1 MLPRLKKQETIANN
15 LANAST
21 PGYKK
26 DQIFTRE
33 LTRAQA
39 RLTTRKTDWETPM
52 IDQIYTQHSQGAL
65 DRTGNPLDLA
75 LEGEGF
81 LTVESS
87 DGTALLTRA
96 GNFEI
101 DNEGYIA
108 TPDGGR
114 LLGDGGPINVGGG
127 KVVVSESGQVQV
139 DGDAVANIRVV
150 EVDDRN
156 ALRKIGQSEFM
167 IPDGVN
173 PTAAINFTIR
183 QGYLETSNVDIIK
196 EMVEMIIS
204 YRNYEADAQALKS
217 QDESL
222 ENLINNVGRIR

>member
-1 MLPRLKKQETIANN
+1 
-15 LANAST
+15 
-21 PGYKK
+21 
-26 DQIFTRE
+26 
-33 LTRAQA
+33 
-39 RLTTRKTDWETPM
+39 
-52 IDQIYTQHSQGAL
+52 
-65 DRTGNPLDLA
+65 
-75 LEGEGF
+75 
-81 LTVESS
+81 
-87 DGTALLTRA
+87 
-96 GNFEI
+96 
-101 DNEGYIA
+101 
-108 TPDGGR
+108 
-114 LLGDGGPINVGGG
+114 
-127 KVVVSESGQVQV
+127 
-139 DGDAVANIRVV
+139 VANIRVV